1 MFDYLNFVLLL
12 HMAVEEFLCHGT
24 VVLSVLQL
32 SLFHIRQE
40 SFVVV
45 VAFVVVVVYVNM
57 LYLSHSAHQRNL
69 L

>member
-1 MFDYLNFVLLL
+1 MGQWL
-12 HMAVEEFLCHGT
+12 
-24 VVLSVLQL
+24 LSVLQL

-40 SFVVV
+40 LFVVV